1 MEEKEKMNFGQNA
14 YNWFTAQAQP
24 LVIIL
29 LIIVGL
35 VLLWQRKLAEGIG
48 FCIVAV
54 IAIGLVWNPYG
65 AKDALLNVFNS
76 IFGGV
81 TFGISPMLFHVVPFV

>member
-1 MEEKEKMNFGQNA
+1 MNFGQNF

-24 LVIIL
+24 IVIVLLVV
-29 LIIVGL
+29 VGL

-48 FCIVAV
+48 FLAVAI

-65 AKDALLNVFNS
+65 AKDALLEIFNTVV
-76 IFGGV
+76 GGGSGGFV
-81 TFGISPMLFHVVPFV
+81 TGILPLLRSSFSLMM